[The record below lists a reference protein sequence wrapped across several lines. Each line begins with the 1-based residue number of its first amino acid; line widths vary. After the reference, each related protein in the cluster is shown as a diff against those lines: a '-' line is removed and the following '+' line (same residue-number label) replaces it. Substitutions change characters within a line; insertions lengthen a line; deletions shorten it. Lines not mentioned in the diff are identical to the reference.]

1 MNRAEQ
7 AVAGLDVTAAGGVV
21 LVMDGHTSW
30 LVDESRWDAAY
41 DALAALPAL
50 EDDEGGAEAYAEL
63 CRATCRG
70 GGVVAAID
78 GGSTHGAREAQEALV
93 RRALEAELIDQE
105 TADAMGGGGV
115 AKRLEYVPE
124 ATAAGF
130 GGPWLVTI
138 RTGEQ
143 AEHAPARTGPTDGVT
158 SGPVPL
164 TSYQQ
169 GYPTR
174 EAAMAAHPGL
184 REPATTTPRVM
195 DANTGD
201 VLPGRPSP
209 ELVEASLAVPHTWAV
224 GASQDAEGV
233 WQFVRPED
241 ARPNTR
247 TVWIQE

>member
-1 MNRAEQ
+1 MSLNWSITNGDGTIGYSGMLE
-7 AVAGLDVTAAGGVV
+7 TAARRV
-21 LVMDGHTSW
+21 
-30 LVDESRWDAAY
+30 AAE
-41 DALAALPAL
+41 LAEKHGEVFYVA
-50 EDDEGGAEAYAEL
+50 EGGRAYPEAAPHLGLGEP
-63 CRATCRG
+63 
-70 GGVVAAID
+70 VSPD
-78 GGSTHGAREAQEALV
+78 GDGT
-93 RRALEAELIDQE
+93 
-105 TADAMGGGGV
+105 
-115 AKRLEYVPE
+115 KRLEYVPE
-124 ATAAGF
+124 AAAAGF

-209 ELVEASLAVPHTWAV
+209 ELVEASLAVPHTGAV